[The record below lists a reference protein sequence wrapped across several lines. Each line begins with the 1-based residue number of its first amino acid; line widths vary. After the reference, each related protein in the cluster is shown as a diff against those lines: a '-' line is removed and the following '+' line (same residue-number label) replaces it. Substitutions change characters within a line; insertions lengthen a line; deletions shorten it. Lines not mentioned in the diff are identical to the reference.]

1 MPRIIDVDTEAFA
14 PTYRS
19 TYQPPREDPR
29 EAELRRMGAK
39 MQLAGQALP
48 FISEGIKGLDEYL
61 VTPIQKALKEGREEE
76 YKAKKAGQA
85 LYEPGETAMQK
96 IARERMAEKEK
107 QKPFDTSAWEKEE
120 LDREAMEKDL
130 FGKGDVW
137 RLEAQKPSYVG
148 GEETAKMFGEERP
161 EFGELEVPLG
171 KTDEPDTSTLA
182 LIAKQR
188 EEQQVAQKLKEQEPP
203 TQPTVIAR
211 DPVTGELRAVP
222 GQPSAGIGR
231 GSLAYEMEVSR
242 QRSGLPP
249 RKPVAATAPT
259 EAAPAGVVQIGH
271 PAVTGVKVPS
281 PRKPAESEFAGV
293 EAPAEPTQTAQMA
306 KAAAAPAAPAKPKT
320 LADVTDDELSDVK
333 RRLEKLVKQN
343 PADKELA
350 DRLESVNL
358 EQRHRGEKM
367 EYEDW
372 AAEARRATT
381 PEEQARVLEMA
392 SRVRMPVEG
401 LEGLLRSP
409 FERAKL
415 KALGT
420 PGEKGLFPETSR
432 TSEEQRFLYMQKAI
446 KQQLENEGVD
456 PLTASKI
463 AKNQA
468 QAEMYG
474 SRTQETEAMLPYKM
488 AYMGEGAQLRH
499 AQEER
504 MKQMGDIADQKLPN
518 EIALMKAR
526 TAKLMA
532 DARRPR
538 GAGGAGRSKDDLAKM
553 IQILKAEDQKNIGNV
568 ANMYGEASRNHQTIL
583 AQALNDERD
592 ARVAKGNY
600 DDMLQAGAGLSPSKK
615 AAYDLN
621 VAKLK
626 READAAEEKAKLSRA
641 QANASQTSLEQI
653 DAQRA
658 KALETARQNSAQVD
672 ALLEKYTERR
682 GVPYLPREVKPVAP
696 PARKPGTD
704 GASPAAAAAPAPAAV
719 THKEGDEA
727 KDTKGNRIV
736 WHDGRW
742 TYP

>member
-1 MPRIIDVDTEAFA
+1 MPRIIDVETEAFA

-76 YKAKKAGQA
+76 YKAKKAG
-85 LYEPGETAMQK
+85 ETPFDIGETTRQK
-96 IARERMAEKEK
+96 IARERIAEKEK

-137 RLEAQKPSYVG
+137 RLD
-148 GEETAKMFGEERP
+148 
-161 EFGELEVPLG
+161 VPLG
-171 KTDEPDTSTLA
+171 KTDEPDASTLA

-188 EEQQVAQKLKEQEPP
+188 EEQQVAQKLKEQEPL
-203 TQPTVIAR
+203 TQPTVVAR

-249 RKPVAATAPT
+249 RKPVAAPAEAEPT
-259 EAAPAGVVQIGH
+259 DLVRIGH
-271 PAVTGVKVPS
+271 PAVTGVKVP
-281 PRKPAESEFAGV
+281 PTRRPAESEFAGA
-293 EAPAEPTQTAQMA
+293 EATAEPTQTAQMA

-333 RRLEKLVKQN
+333 RRLENLVKQN
-343 PADKELA
+343 PDDKEFA
-350 DRLESVNL
+350 DRLEMVNL
-358 EQRHRGEKM
+358 EQQHRGEKM

-420 PGEKGLFPETSR
+420 PGEKGLFPEMSR
-432 TSEEQRFLYMQKAI
+432 TSEEQRLLY
-446 KQQLENEGVD
+446 LERAY
-456 PLTASKI
+456 TM
-463 AKNQA
+463 QA
-468 QAEMYG
+468 QREGKDPATAAKIGKMKAQEDYARARAE
-474 SRTQETEAMLPYKM
+474 ETEAMLPYKM
-488 AYMGEGAQLRH
+488 GRAEEQVKTEHERHQRIAQMR
-499 AQEER
+499 
-504 MKQMGDIADQKLPN
+504 DIADKKLPS
-518 EIALMKAR
+518 EIALMKER

-538 GAGGAGRSKDDLAKM
+538 GGGGAGRSKDDLAKM

-583 AQALNDERD
+583 AQAMNDERD

-600 DDMLQAGAGLSPSKK
+600 EDMLQAGTGLSPSKK

-621 VAKLK
+621 VAKFK

-658 KALETARQNSAQVD
+658 EALETARQNTAQVD

-682 GVPYLPREVKPVAP
+682 GVPYRPREAKPVTP
-696 PARKPGTD
+696 PARKTNTSD
-704 GASPAAAAAPAPAAV
+704 TSPDTAKTPAPATV
-719 THKEGDEA
+719 THREGDEA

-736 WHDGRW
+736 WHDGQW